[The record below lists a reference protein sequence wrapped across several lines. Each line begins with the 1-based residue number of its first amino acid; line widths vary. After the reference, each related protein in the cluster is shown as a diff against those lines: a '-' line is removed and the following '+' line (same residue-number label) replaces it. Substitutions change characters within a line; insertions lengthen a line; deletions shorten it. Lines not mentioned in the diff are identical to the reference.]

1 MLEFDFV
8 DDTTIP
14 SLPVGVW
21 EGSLPWPVTAE
32 MQAQFQGFYEC
43 VVQGNRRANL
53 TRILEPMDFWEK
65 HLWDS
70 LRGVLPFLS
79 GEMPLSGSPRVVD
92 IGTGGGFPGL
102 PLAIARPDWSLTLL
116 DSTQKK
122 VRFLQAAITRLQ
134 LSQVGAIA
142 GRAETLGGLRPYRG
156 SYDLALL
163 RAVAAPSRCLGYARP
178 WLKPGGWAVLYR
190 GQWRDEEQEDLQQG
204 LQGFELVTIDSFVTP
219 QTQSTRHSVILRRL
233 ASGEG

>member
-1 MLEFDFV
+1 MVEFDLI
-8 DDTTIP
+8 DDPTTL
-14 SLPVGVW
+14 SLPSEVW
-21 EGSLPWPVTAE
+21 EGSLPWPVTLT
-32 MQAQFQGFYEC
+32 MQAEFQRFYDC

-79 GEMPLSGSPRVVD
+79 GEIPLPADPRLVD
-92 IGTGGGFPGL
+92 IGTGGGFPGI

-122 VRFLQAAITRLQ
+122 VRFLQAAIAHLQ
-134 LSQVGAIA
+134 LSQVQAIA
-142 GRAETLGGLRPYRG
+142 GRAESLGALRPYRG
-156 SYDLALL
+156 SYDVALL
-163 RAVAAPSRCLGYARP
+163 RAVAAPSVCLGYARS

-204 LQGFELVTIDSFVTP
+204 LQGFELVRLDSFVTP
-219 QTQSTRHSVILRRL
+219 QTQATRHSVMLRRL
-233 ASGEG
+233 SSG

>member
-1 MLEFDFV
+1 MVEFDLI
-8 DDTTIP
+8 DDPTTP
-14 SLPVGVW
+14 SLPSEVW
-21 EGSLPWPVTAE
+21 EGSLAWPMTLT
-32 MQAQFQGFYEC
+32 MQAEFQRFYDC

-79 GEMPLSGSPRVVD
+79 GEVPLPDSPRLVD
-92 IGTGGGFPGL
+92 IGTGGGFPGI

-122 VRFLQAAITRLQ
+122 VRFLQAAIAHLQ
-134 LSQVGAIA
+134 LSQVQAIA
-142 GRAETLGGLRPYRG
+142 GRAETLGALRPYRG
-156 SYDLALL
+156 GYDVALL
-163 RAVAAPSRCLGYARP
+163 RAVAAPSVCLGYARS

-204 LQGFELVTIDSFVTP
+204 LQGFELVTIDAFVTP
-219 QTQSTRHSVILRRL
+219 QTQATRHSVMLRRL
-233 ASGEG
+233 SSG